1 MVEKVRLEI
10 PVVLPAGSEC
20 ERCVDRLQE
29 ALLTHKGV
37 IEAHVARDP
46 TRLCLHYDPNLISL
60 DEVNKA
66 AREEGVAIER
76 RFHHEMLAITGMDCA
91 DCARTLEKGV
101 GQLDGVLWASANFA
115 AARLGVEY
123 DADVV
128 GRTDIVAR
136 IRDMG
141 YDVPPLR
148 LRSGQAPPPLV
159 FRVEGMDCADCAL
172 KLEKGVAALDGVAEV
187 RLNFAA
193 AQMTVWP
200 FAPETG
206 AGSLGDGA
214 RVREAV
220 EARVAELGYQA
231 RLEAGPPPRT
241 GAMSKGKGGLW
252 GFLTLRLRLGQAS
265 RRRDLLTALS
275 GLAVLTAFLLKIA
288 GLPLMVP
295 QALYG
300 LAIVLGGYYV
310 ARSGL
315 AALRTTRSL
324 DMNFLMTV
332 AAVGAMA
339 IGEWEE
345 GALVMFLFSLGNT
358 LESYTMD
365 RARHAIRSLMDLSPP
380 EATLVRM
387 ANSEWRIAKERVPVE
402 QLKVGDRILVRPGER
417 IPMDGRVLAGTSDVD
432 QAPITGESLPVE
444 KGSGDEILAGTI
456 NGQGALTVEVTR
468 LASDNTLSRI
478 IHMVEEAQAQKA
490 PSQRF
495 VDVFARYYTPAV
507 IAGAVGVA
515 ALPPLLGWGP
525 FAMWFYRALV
535 LLVISCPCALVI
547 STPVTIVSAIASAAR
562 RGVLIKGGAYLEEAG
577 ALRVMVFDKTGTLTH
592 GRPEVTDVI
601 TNHESRITNQDD
613 QWLAL
618 AAAVESRSGHPLAQA
633 IVREAKRRGLDWN
646 NELVGELESV
656 AGQGVRSS
664 LGGPSAELRTGPST
678 ALRPFDGVYP
688 EPCPERSRRDS
699 RRAQGRLCSGQGSGR
714 GRAVLIG
721 NLKLFQHE
729 GLAVPSFIRDHI
741 VRLEA
746 EGKTVM
752 IVARE
757 TDPVENG
764 ECRISRS
771 QKLAGDRQI
780 RRQTA
785 GFDNP
790 AGADCDLLRMEN
802 EDWDVGFGHWDF
814 GMIALA
820 DTVRG
825 QSRVSIAAL
834 REAGIQRMVMLTGD
848 NEGTAWAI
856 ATQVGVDEFRADL
869 LPEDK
874 VDAIDALLAE
884 YGRVAMVGDGVNDAP
899 ALARATVGIAMGA
912 AGTDTALETADI
924 ALMADD
930 LSRLPWAMKLS
941 RRALGVVK
949 QNIGLSLLIKAV
961 FLALALS
968 GYATL
973 WMAVFADM
981 GASLIVILNG
991 MRLLRDGT
999 LQRTGRI

>member
-1 MVEKVRLEI
+1 MMVEKVRLEI
-10 PVVLPAGSEC
+10 PVVLPVGNEC

-37 IEAHVARDP
+37 MEAHVVPAPALRPFDRAQGRRGSEP
-46 TRLCLHYDPNLISL
+46 ALSSSKGQGSGRARLCLHYDPNLISL
-60 DEVNKA
+60 EEVNKA

-76 RFHHEMLAITGMDCA
+76 RFRHEVLAIAGMDCA

-101 GQLDGVLWASANFA
+101 GQLAGNARVLWVSASFA
-115 AARLGVEY
+115 TARLVVEY
-123 DADVV
+123 DTEVV
-128 GRTDIVAR
+128 ARTDIVAR
-136 IRDMG
+136 IRELG
-141 YDVPPLR
+141 YDVHGP
-148 LRSGQAPPPLV
+148 APLV
-159 FRVEGMDCADCAL
+159 FRVGGMDCADCAL
-172 KLEKGVAALDGVAEV
+172 KLEKGVAALDEVAEV
-187 RLNFAA
+187 RLDFTTAK
-193 AQMTVWP
+193 MTVRP
-200 FAPETG
+200 T
-206 AGSLGDGA
+206 STTDGEDLA
-214 RVREAV
+214 DRVRERV

-231 RLEAGPPPRT
+231 RPEEYNGEGEFNVGNAR
-241 GAMSKGKGGLW
+241 GLW
-252 GFLTLRLRLGQAS
+252 GFLTSPSTLRRGSGQAWLRAWLRTG
-265 RRRDLLTALS
+265 RRRDLLTVLS
-275 GLAVLTAFLLKIA
+275 GLAVLTAFLLEMA
-288 GLPLMVP
+288 DLPVVISH
-295 QALYG
+295 ALYG

-332 AAVGAMA
+332 AAVGAIA

-365 RARHAIRSLMDLSPP
+365 RARNAIRSLMDLSPP
-380 EATLVRM
+380 EATLIRPSTGRRGELVEPSGHSDG
-387 ANSEWRIAKERVPVE
+387 SEERVYPELVLSQSPERSEGSVEGQSRRVPVK

-417 IPMDGRVLAGTSDVD
+417 IPMDGRVLTGTSWVD
-432 QAPITGESLPVE
+432 QAPITGESLPVD
-444 KGSGDEILAGTI
+444 KGPGAEVFAGTI

-525 FAMWFYRALV
+525 FAVWFYRALV
-535 LLVISCPCALVI
+535 LLVISCPCALVL

-562 RGVLIKGGAYLEEAG
+562 QGVLIKGGAYLEEAG
-577 ALRVMVFDKTGTLTH
+577 ALRVMAFDKTGTLTH

-601 TNHESRITNQDD
+601 TNHDD
-613 QWLAL
+613 QLLAL

-633 IVREAKRRGLDWN
+633 IVREAKRRGLDCN
-646 NELVGELESV
+646 NQFVVPAELESV
-656 AGQGVRSS
+656 TGLGVRSS
-664 LGGPSAELRTGPST
+664 LDGPST
-678 ALRPFDGVYP
+678 ALRRGS
-688 EPCPERSRRDS
+688 EPALSRVEGPALNGS
-699 RRAQGRLCSGQGSGR
+699 KGQGSGR
-714 GRAVLIG
+714 SRAVLIG

-729 GLAVPSFIRDHI
+729 GVAVPGFIRDQ
-741 VRLEA
+741 VEGLEA
-746 EGKTVM
+746 DGKTVM

-757 TDPVENG
+757 TDP
-764 ECRISRS
+764 
-771 QKLAGDRQI
+771 
-780 RRQTA
+780 
-785 GFDNP
+785 
-790 AGADCDLLRMEN
+790 MEN
-802 EDWDVGFGHWDF
+802 EDWYFGI
-814 GMIALA
+814 IALA

-825 QSRVSIAAL
+825 RSQVAIAGL
-834 REAGIQRMVMLTGD
+834 REAGIQRTVMLTGD
-848 NEGTAWAI
+848 NEGTARAI
-856 ATQVGVDEFRADL
+856 AAQVGVDEFRANL

-874 VDAIDALLAE
+874 VGAIDALLAE

-930 LSRLPWAMKLS
+930 LSRLPLAMRLS
-941 RRALGVVK
+941 RRALGVIK

-961 FLALALS
+961 FLSLALL

-991 MRLLRDGT
+991 MRLLADER